1 MKKKLFILF
10 LIALFAFSGCKK
22 ENEISNEFQ
31 ISNSSAITY
40 ISENEL
46 TKAKGF
52 ASELAVVPA
61 NLPNSPASEQVH
73 AECALLVNSTTGE
86 VIFNKNAHTRAY
98 PASTTKCLTAM
109 LAMKY
114 GDINSSRTVGNEV
127 IITEDN
133 VVMCD
138 YRVGDNVPFDVAL
151 HGSIMKSGNDAAS
164 VLALFG
170 ADTLTGFADLM
181 NKEVYSIGATN
192 SHFVNPHG
200 LMDYDHYSTAYDMY
214 LIFREAVKNDYF
226 IDVISKKTYS
236 GSLQRTTVYG
246 SYVIP
251 CNYASTNPFFGGV
264 TTAPEHVKVIGGKSG
279 YTEVARRSYVL
290 LAEANG
296 QQYICVVMK
305 DDNLDYL
312 FADLVYLLN
321 MIPKE

>member
-1 MKKKLFILF
+1 MKKKLYILF
-10 LIALFAFSGCKK
+10 LLAVLAFSGCKK
-22 ENEISNEFQ
+22 DADISNEFQ

-46 TKAKGF
+46 TKVEGF

-61 NLPNSPASEQVH
+61 DLPNSPASEQVH

-86 VIFNKNAHTRAY
+86 ILFNKNAHTRAY

-114 GDINSSRTVGNEV
+114 GDINSNRTVGNEV

-138 YRVGDNVPFDVAL
+138 YRVGDSVPFDVAI
-151 HGSIMKSGNDAAS
+151 HGSILKSGNDAAA

-170 ADTLTGFADLM
+170 AETLTDFADLM
-181 NKEVYSIGATN
+181 NKEVYTIGATN

-226 IDVISKKTYS
+226 RKVISTKTYS
-236 GSLQRTTVYG
+236 GNLQRTTKYG
-246 SYVIP
+246 SYIIP
-251 CNYASTNPFFGGV
+251 CAYTSTNPFFSGAAK
-264 TTAPEHVKVIGGKSG
+264 APEHVTVIGGKSG

-296 QQYICVVMK
+296 EQYICVVMK
-305 DDNLDYL
+305 DDNYEFLC
-312 FADLVYLLN
+312 ADLVYLLN
-321 MIPKE
+321 MIPKQ